1 MAKRATVRRS
11 RDYMVWVD
19 CEMTGLD
26 PSRHVIVEIATIIT
40 DFDLR
45 IVARGPELAIR
56 ASASQLRAMDPW
68 PRKTHTASGLLDR
81 MAREGVTLAEA
92 EAQTLRFVRKHCYAG
107 TAPLCGNSVWQDKR
121 FLTKYMPAFQDFLH
135 YRIVDVSTVKQ
146 LVSHWCPD
154 RQYETVKTET
164 HRALADIEES
174 IAELASYKSIFVK
187 NVKKGSGIFSGLP

>member
-1 MAKRATVRRS
+1 MATRTKVRRS

-26 PSRHVIVEIATIIT
+26 PARHVILEIATIIT
-40 DFDLR
+40 DFDLT

-56 ASASQLRAMDPW
+56 QSAARMRAMDPW

-81 MAREGVTLAEA
+81 VAGEGVTLADA
-92 EAQTLRFVRKHCYAG
+92 EAQTLRFVRTYCYANS
-107 TAPLCGNSVWQDKR
+107 APLCGNSVWQDKR
-121 FLTKYMPAFQDFLH
+121 FLARYMPAFHDFLH

-146 LVSHWCPD
+146 LVAHWLPD
-154 RQYETVKTET
+154 QQYAPVKTET

-174 IAELASYKSIFVK
+174 IAELTAYKALLAK
-187 NVKKGSGIFSGLP
+187 

>member
-1 MAKRATVRRS
+1 MAAPAKIRRN

-26 PSRHVIVEIATIIT
+26 PSRHVILEIATIIT
-40 DFDLR
+40 DFDLN

-56 ASASQLRAMDPW
+56 QSPAKMRAMDPW
-68 PRKTHTASGLLDR
+68 PRRVHKASGLLER
-81 MAREGVTLAEA
+81 VANEGVTLAEA
-92 EAQTLRFVRKHCYAG
+92 EAQTLRFVRKYCYAK

-121 FLTKYMPAFQDFLH
+121 FLSRYMRAFHDFLH

-154 RQYETVKTET
+154 RKYGAVKTET

-174 IAELASYKSIFVK
+174 IAELASYKAIFVK
-187 NVKKGSGIFSGLP
+187 LGSGIFSGLP

>member
-146 LVSHWCPD
+146 LVAHWCPD

-174 IAELASYKSIFVK
+174 IAELAAYKAIFAK
-187 NVKKGSGIFSGLP
+187 

>member
-1 MAKRATVRRS
+1 MATRAKVRRS

-26 PSRHVIVEIATIIT
+26 PARHVIVEIATIIT
-40 DFDLR
+40 DFDLN

-56 ASASQLRAMDPW
+56 ATAAQMRAMDPW
-68 PRKTHTASGLLDR
+68 PRKTHKKSGLLDR
-81 MAREGVTLAEA
+81 MAHEGVTRADAEA
-92 EAQTLRFVRKHCYAG
+92 RTLRFVRKYCYAN

-135 YRIVDVSTVKQ
+135 YRIVDVSSVKQ
-146 LVSHWCPD
+146 LVAHWCPQ
-154 RQYETVKTET
+154 RKYAAVKTET

-174 IAELASYKSIFVK
+174 IAELAAYKQIFTK
-187 NVKKGSGIFSGLP
+187 

>member
-1 MAKRATVRRS
+1 MAKRVTVRRS

-40 DFDLR
+40 DFDLN
-45 IVARGPELAIR
+45 ILARGPELAVR
-56 ASASQLRAMDPW
+56 ATAAQLRAMDPW
-68 PRKTHTASGLLDR
+68 PRKTHKASGLLDR
-81 MAREGVTLAEA
+81 MASEGVTLAEA
-92 EAQTLRFVRKHCYAG
+92 ERQTLRFVRKHCYAK

-121 FLTKYMPAFQDFLH
+121 FLARYMPAFHDFLH

-146 LVSHWCPD
+146 LVSHWCPG
-154 RQYETVKTET
+154 RKYATVKTET

-174 IAELASYKSIFVK
+174 IAELAAYKTIF
-187 NVKKGSGIFSGLP
+187 VKKGSGIISGLP

>member
-1 MAKRATVRRS
+1 MVTRAKVRRS

-26 PSRHVIVEIATIIT
+26 PARHVIVEIATIIT
-40 DFDLR
+40 DFDLN

-56 ASASQLRAMDPW
+56 ASAAQMRAMDPW
-68 PRKTHTASGLLDR
+68 PRKTHTKSGLLDR
-81 MAREGVTLAEA
+81 IIREGVTLAEA
-92 EAQTLRFVRKHCYAG
+92 EAQTLRFVRKYCYAH

-135 YRIVDVSTVKQ
+135 YRIVDVSSVKQ
-146 LVSHWCPD
+146 LVAHWCPQ
-154 RQYETVKTET
+154 RTYATAKTET

-174 IAELASYKSIFVK
+174 IAELAAYKQIFTK
-187 NVKKGSGIFSGLP
+187 

>member
-26 PSRHVIVEIATIIT
+26 PARHVIVEIATIIT
-40 DFDLR
+40 DFDLNV
-45 IVARGPELAIR
+45 VARGPELAIR
-56 ASASQLRAMDPW
+56 ASAAQLRAMDPW
-68 PRKTHTASGLLDR
+68 PRKTHKASGLLDR
-81 MAREGVTLAEA
+81 MASEGVTLAEA
-92 EAQTLRFVRKHCYAG
+92 EAETLRFVRKHCYAN

-121 FLTKYMPAFQDFLH
+121 FLARYMPAVHDFLH

-146 LVSHWCPD
+146 LVTHWCPD
-154 RQYETVKTET
+154 RRHAAVKTET

-174 IAELASYKSIFVK
+174 IAELAAYKAIFAR
-187 NVKKGSGIFSGLP
+187 